1 MSACVRKRGGGAGRH
16 CVDLAKAGFSLAC
29 RCQSAFTAPVPYG
42 QELGLRGTR
51 GLNVFPGG
59 RSLALSGQASW
70 GLEVPTA
77 HAAEAQPGSPPRGPR
92 KRSTEEPECRWR
104 AGRWLEAEWQPPHSP
119 HLSIWSVLFPFFFL
133 GPCLQHMEV
142 PRLGIQSELWL
153 PAYTT
158 ATATQD
164 PSRVCGLHH
173 SSQQCWIPNPLSEAR
188 DGTCN
193 LMVPSRAYETRL
205 PLRISFRVK
214 TISES
219 LESCPD
225 KRIGLPPS
233 HLRCMLQI

>member
-119 HLSIWSVLFPFFFL
+119 HLSIWSVLFPFFFFRA
-133 GPCLQHMEV
+133 M
-142 PRLGIQSELWL
+142 
-153 PAYTT
+153 PA
-158 ATATQD
+158 AHGGSQARD
-164 PSRVCGLHH
+164 PIRAVAASLHH
-173 SSQQCWIPNPLSEAR
+173 SHSNTGSEPCLWPTPQLTA
-188 DGTCN
+188 
-193 LMVPSRAYETRL
+193 
-205 PLRISFRVK
+205 
-214 TISES
+214 
-219 LESCPD
+219 
-225 KRIGLPPS
+225 
-233 HLRCMLQI
+233 MLDP